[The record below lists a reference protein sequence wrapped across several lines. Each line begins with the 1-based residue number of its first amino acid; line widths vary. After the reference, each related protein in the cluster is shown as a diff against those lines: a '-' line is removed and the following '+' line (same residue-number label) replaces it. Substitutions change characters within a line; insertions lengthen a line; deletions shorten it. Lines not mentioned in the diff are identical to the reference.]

1 MSELLYSHRVRITN
15 FAEVQRGVCVFSA
28 GCAAFPELLPCKA
41 RFRGERRVMILFL
54 LVGLCVCA
62 ARDDHRCSVL
72 LASAET
78 AMTYALITVAQLGVS
93 RSVRSRRVFLVAA
106 LIF

>member
-1 MSELLYSHRVRITN
+1 MLLLCHRALRVTFSCSSLACQSCCIRIVSALPILRKFN
-15 FAEVQRGVCVFSA
+15 EAFAFFSA
-28 GCAAFPELLPCKA
+28 GCAAFPELLPCKT

-54 LVGLCVCA
+54 LIGLCVCA

-78 AMTYALITVAQLGVS
+78 AMTYALIP
-93 RSVRSRRVFLVAA
+93 
-106 LIF
+106 